1 MSVRENVKRI
11 REACGVTKTHVAK
24 GLGMSLQGYRYIES
38 GDSKLDVERLKAI
51 GKILNVDSA
60 VFFDDKLT
68 DSVIRERSTNEVTA

>member
-11 REACGVTKTHVAK
+11 REACGVPKTHVARCL
-24 GLGMSLQGYRYIES
+24 GLSLQGYRYIEN
-38 GDSKLDVERLKAI
+38 GDCQLDVERLRKI

-68 DSVIRERSTNEVTA
+68 DSVIAERTMA